1 MAESSSLR
9 DAWLHAPDGRLCAR
23 EQAKAWALREIWNEE
38 GKSSYGLLPWVA
50 QRLKTNVGGSP
61 TGDPPSPPA
70 IAQFFSKLDD
80 DPDWYP
86 GKRCGEKPGPKRV
99 LRGSKKTAIVAA
111 DRSLRILKIC
121 RWGWRCHE
129 PLEAPGAAARTG
141 EEMPWREIQDDGLR
155 LSLYTGWSRCGRDL
169 RSDGQELGHAGHESL
184 ATRPEE
190 CPRVAFNGTSMANGR
205 HSGHVTSSRHTPGPD
220 AWLGGGRSR

>member
-111 DRSLRILKIC
+111 AKRLKKE
-121 RWGWRCHE
+121 GTE
-129 PLEAPGAAARTG
+129 PTYSAIVAACPAAVVNPATDTAVDPKLVYNVFREACYDDDADT
-141 EEMPWREIQDDGLR
+141 PWDHLP
-155 LSLYTGWSRCGRDL
+155 LHWLVALWSRP
-169 RSDGQELGHAGHESL
+169 AI
-184 ATRPEE
+184 
-190 CPRVAFNGTSMANGR
+190 
-205 HSGHVTSSRHTPGPD
+205 
-220 AWLGGGRSR
+220 